1 MKWFGYKLIMIII
14 IILLRALVGE
24 VDEELDKQIDLS
36 MIKAEPLQSIV
47 H

>member
-1 MKWFGYKLIMIII
+1 MQNITFHIYLKRFS
-14 IILLRALVGE
+14 ALVGE

-36 MIKAEPLQSIV
+36 QIRAEPLQQIT